1 MYGVITSQLHRFNM
15 VCMRPEDFMQPA
27 VKLRADY
34 VDKGY
39 SWNKIKRYFYHF
51 ARHHMHHMKAT
62 AVADN
67 YCRQYGEPAPR
78 VVQ

>member
-1 MYGVITSQLHRFNM
+1 M
-15 VCMRPEDFMQPA
+15 VCTQPEDFMQLA
-27 VKLRADY
+27 VKLCADY

-39 SWNKIKRYFYHF
+39 SWNKIKRYFHHF
-51 ARHHMHHMKAT
+51 ARRHMHHMKAT
-62 AVADN
+62 AVTDN